1 MSLGIQGQLGQQ
13 SKHLKILTL
22 KIVKKKPFI
31 FLSNIKFIIR
41 NGGMIQSQYIIAQNN
56 LREPSNVKITYTE
69 VNHTLLLV
77 TMTVTITSHYLKNG
91 KSKEWTGN
99 QARQSLQKNHC
110 SIKM

>member
-1 MSLGIQGQLGQQ
+1 
-13 SKHLKILTL
+13 
-22 KIVKKKPFI
+22 
-31 FLSNIKFIIR
+31 
-41 NGGMIQSQYIIAQNN
+41 MIQSQYIIAQNN
-56 LREPSNVKITYTE
+56 LREPSNVRITYTE

-110 SIKM
+110 SIKMQTTLGSIPNTHLINFLPQEYAEQK